1 MTIRFTC
8 AGCGSLLKIKDDLA
22 GTDGKCPKCKTEFVV
37 PEADDQES
45 SDSVELVVAAP
56 KKREAAEP
64 AAKPHKPISKLAE
77 KTAEKPAK
85 IEKREEPAETP
96 AESESEVVGLVETG
110 RNVDP
115 IPATQ
120 PPHEPPAS
128 TDDQDSDDSV
138 EIMVMAP
145 SKHEPAVEKVD
156 KPAPTAAV
164 KTPPKSEKPVHKPIE
179 KAAGKSPSKSRK
191 PGGDDFDPADF
202 LMGDGDGPKRPAP
215 NFGELSD
222 PEVERPR
229 PAPAESRPSRPS
241 VGKAPTPGGA
251 ATGGG
256 FNASSHAKDMMM
268 KAMEESRAHAG
279 DPHVEEKPEGFDYAG
294 FFREFGLKG
303 GVGLVGIFILFY
315 GLYTVFDG
323 MMSTKLKL
331 PKLGYVTG
339 TVTLD
344 GQPLAGATVHFAPV
358 EATMADSKKER
369 ARTSFGVTDEKGFY
383 RMTYIERT
391 QGVAVG
397 RCRVWLDLITPEG
410 QKIPPEFTEAAL
422 TVREVKPGNQEFPFD
437 LKSK

>member
-37 PEADDQES
+37 PDADDQES
-45 SDSVELVVAAP
+45 SDSVDVVVAAP
-56 KKREAAEP
+56 QKREVADA
-64 AAKPHKPISKLAE
+64 AAKPPKPVSKPAE
-77 KTAEKPAK
+77 KPAQKPAK
-85 IEKREEPAETP
+85 IEKHDEPADTT
-96 AESESEVVGLVETG
+96 AESESDEVGLVAAS
-110 RNVDP
+110 NDLDP

-120 PPHEPPAS
+120 PSHEAPAS
-128 TDDQDSDDSV
+128 TDDQDADDSV
-138 EIMVMAP
+138 EMMVMAP
-145 SKHEPAVEKVD
+145 SKHEPAIEKVD
-156 KPAPTAAV
+156 KPAHTAAE
-164 KTPPKSEKPVHKPIE
+164 KTAPKPEKPAHKPTE
-179 KAAGKSPSKSRK
+179 KVAGKSASKSRK
-191 PGGDDFDPADF
+191 SGGDDFDPADF
-202 LMGDGDGPKRPAP
+202 LMGDSDGPKRPAP
-215 NFGELSD
+215 DFGKLSD

-303 GVGLVGIFILFY
+303 GVGLVGIIILFY

-339 TVTLD
+339 TVTMD
-344 GQPLAGATVHFAPV
+344 GKPLPGATVYFAPL
-358 EATMADSKKER
+358 ESAIADSKKER
-369 ARTSFGVTDEKGFY
+369 ARTSFGVTDDKGFY
-383 RMTYIERT
+383 RMIYIERT

-397 RCRVWLDLITPEG
+397 KCRVWLDLITPEG
-410 QKIPPEFTEAAL
+410 QKIPPDFTEAVM
-422 TVREVKPGNQEFPFD
+422 TIREVKSGSQEFPFD